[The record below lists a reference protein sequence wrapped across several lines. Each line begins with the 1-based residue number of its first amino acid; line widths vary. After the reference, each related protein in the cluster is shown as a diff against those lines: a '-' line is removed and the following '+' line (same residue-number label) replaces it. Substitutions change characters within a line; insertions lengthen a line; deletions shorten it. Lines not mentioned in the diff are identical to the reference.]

1 MITVNVVLLVFE
13 VLDWGKGTVV
23 PVEAAS
29 TDSVFV
35 IVGFTTSSVGVG
47 DAALRC
53 NCSEVE
59 MAVVLVSV
67 AEVEV
72 D

>member
-1 MITVNVVLLVFE
+1 M
-13 VLDWGKGTVV
+13 V

-35 IVGFTTSSVGVG
+35 IVGFTTSSVEVG
-47 DAALRC
+47 DAALMC
-53 NCSEVE
+53 NCSDVE

-67 AEVEV
+67 ADVEV